1 MVLEV
6 FMIDIS
12 KAQLEANLRAT
23 MQMREAAE
31 RAFHRVKEVLVDL
44 ALQFLIRLTSTAI
57 SPPQLGTVSPTLCQ
71 LISLVRYIIK

>member
-1 MVLEV
+1 
-6 FMIDIS
+6 MIDIS

-57 SPPQLGTVSPTLCQ
+57 RPPSTRHCFSHAMSTAFPRPIHYQVSC
-71 LISLVRYIIK
+71 